1 MPQTCKCAALL
12 PGHRDSRRQPDLQ
25 HVRCAHQGLRQ
36 ISQALLNPSFL
47 DKHPLVRPSLEAMC
61 GTGARTLTGS
71 NAPMHAC
78 MTSFFG
84 LLPYVPISSC
94 NYIISSPARPAG
106 AAEWQRCRQAPPPA
120 VATLGSE
127 AVLEDWVRSGDF
139 GTTLHRRSASPTKAK
154 VSFAPVYFG
163 LLMLCCFFTFS
174 GRLRK
179 RIGEPS
185 SPGWIR
191 PGV

>member
-1 MPQTCKCAALL
+1 VARDAQVCCSSSWSSGQLSPTRSSTCQVST
-12 PGHRDSRRQPDLQ
+12 PGPSPDLSSATQ
-25 HVRCAHQGLRQ
+25 YL
-36 ISQALLNPSFL
+36 IL

-61 GTGARTLTGS
+61 GTGARTLAGS
-71 NAPMHAC
+71 NAPMRAC

-84 LLPYVPISSC
+84 LLPSVPISSC

-120 VATLGSE
+120 VATLGSK